1 MKLIKIKLY
10 IYQLIYS
17 QIKHTKLMT
26 QNMRSPGNGFLGNI
40 AKELMIVFNEFVY
53 NDSIKKLNVKKNDN
67 VIEIGSGNGQGI
79 KKLLNLTSKNII
91 SIEVSDT
98 FRNKLI
104 QKFKNQNVTILSNDA
119 KNLSDIVKDNSFDK
133 LLAVNVVY
141 FLHPI
146 IDYARQFFRI
156 LKINGLGIL
165 VCKFEGIKNFDNK
178 VAPNKNLEDIVKAF
192 EKAGF
197 RVKTEFIISNN
208 THKEYHAIYLRKSK
222 NEP

>member
-146 IDYARQFFRI
+146 IDYAREFFRI
-156 LKINGLGIL
+156 LKINGLGVL
-165 VCKFEGIKNFDNK
+165 VCKFEGIKNFDDK
-178 VAPNKNLEDIVKAF
+178 VAPNKNLEDIVKTF
-192 EKAGF
+192 EKVGF
-197 RVKTEFIISNN
+197 AVETEFIKYKDAQ
-208 THKEYHAIYLRKSK
+208 KEYHAIYLRK
-222 NEP
+222 N

>member
-40 AKELMIVFNEFVY
+40 AKELMIIFNEFVY

-119 KNLSDIVKDNSFDK
+119 KNLSNVVKDNSFDK

-146 IDYARQFFRI
+146 IDYAREFFRI
-156 LKINGLGIL
+156 LKINGLGVL

-192 EKAGF
+192 
-197 RVKTEFIISNN
+197 
-208 THKEYHAIYLRKSK
+208 
-222 NEP
+222 

>member
-40 AKELMIVFNEFVY
+40 AKELMIVFNGFVY
-53 NDSIKKLNVKKNDN
+53 NDSIKKLNVEKNDN

-91 SIEVSDT
+91 SIEVSDK

-146 IDYARQFFRI
+146 IDYAREFFRI
-156 LKINGLGIL
+156 LKINGLGVL

-197 RVKTEFIISNN
+197 RVKTELIKSNN
-208 THKEYHAIYLRKSK
+208 TQKEYHAIYLRKSK

>member
-133 LLAVNVVY
+133 LLAVNVIY

-146 IDYARQFFRI
+146 IDYAREFFRI
-156 LKINGLGIL
+156 LKINGLGVL
-165 VCKFEGIKNFDNK
+165 VCKFEGIKNFDDK
-178 VAPNKNLEDIVKAF
+178 VAPNKNLEDIVNAF

-197 RVKTEFIISNN
+197 GVKTEFIKSNN
-208 THKEYHAIYLRKSK
+208 TQKEYLAIYLRKSK

>member
-40 AKELMIVFNEFVY
+40 AKELMIIFNEFVY

-133 LLAVNVVY
+133 LLAVNVIY

-146 IDYARQFFRI
+146 IDYAREFFRI
-156 LKINGLGIL
+156 LKINGLGVL
-165 VCKFEGIKNFDNK
+165 VCKFEGIKNFDDK
-178 VAPNKNLEDIVKAF
+178 VSPNKNLKDIVKAF

-197 RVKTEFIISNN
+197 GVKTEFIKSND
-208 THKEYHAIYLRKSK
+208 TQKEYHAIYLRKNK

>member
-10 IYQLIYS
+10 LYQLIYS

-146 IDYARQFFRI
+146 IDYAREFFRI
-156 LKINGLGIL
+156 LKINGLGVL
-165 VCKFEGIKNFDNK
+165 VCKFESIKNFDDK
-178 VAPNKNLEDIVKAF
+178 VAPNKNLEDIVNAF

-197 RVKTEFIISNN
+197 RVKTEFIKSNN
-208 THKEYHAIYLRKSK
+208 AQKEYHAIYLRKSK

>member
-1 MKLIKIKLY
+1 
-10 IYQLIYS
+10 
-17 QIKHTKLMT
+17 MT

-104 QKFKNQNVTILSNDA
+104 QKFKNQLIADGFLLLLSRANSVEIQDHLNSYLDPA
-119 KNLSDIVKDNSFDK
+119 IHFDIAQAS
-133 LLAVNVVY
+133 
-141 FLHPI
+141 
-146 IDYARQFFRI
+146 
-156 LKINGLGIL
+156 
-165 VCKFEGIKNFDNK
+165 
-178 VAPNKNLEDIVKAF
+178 
-192 EKAGF
+192 
-197 RVKTEFIISNN
+197 
-208 THKEYHAIYLRKSK
+208 
-222 NEP
+222 